1 MSTNETSIFNMT
13 PGYRMVLFIAMTGLS
28 MILGG
33 LITFSI
39 VSAVLHVPLTEIQ
52 SILMRPEYT
61 SMTQTANAFASI
73 IGFGLPVLVVAYFTP
88 GNMGPNLGFKTIS
101 SEKQVLIVVLL
112 AITGLLLSGALGDL
126 TDKLTFSTTVRN
138 WATNLESQYKKAL
151 MAMTQMRSIWDL
163 LFAIVAIAVV
173 PAIVEELY
181 FRASL
186 QKIIMDWSGKP
197 IVAIVVTAILFSAF
211 HFSYFGFLSRMSL
224 GIVLGLIYYYTK
236 TIWLPILMH
245 FINNAIGVSALY
257 MVRNNPKQIDK
268 VLDSN
273 LAYYWLLLGLLML
286 VLLFKQLKATV
297 KPGASEKDFIS

>member
-1 MSTNETSIFNMT
+1 
-13 PGYRMVLFIAMTGLS
+13 

-39 VSAVLHVPLTEIQ
+39 VAALLHVPFLEIQ

-61 SMTQTANAFASI
+61 SMTQAANAVASI
-73 IGFGLPVLVVAYFTP
+73 IGFGLPVLVVGYFTS
-88 GNMGPNLGFKTIS
+88 GKLGVQLGFNPITNQ
-101 SEKQVLIVVLL
+101 KQIFIVVLL
-112 AITGLLLSGALGDL
+112 ALTGLLLSGALGDL
-126 TDKLTFSTTVRN
+126 TDKLTISSSIRN
-138 WATNLESQYKKAL
+138 WATNLEAQYKKAL
-151 MAMTQMRSIWDL
+151 MAMTQMSSIWDL
-163 LFAIVAIAVV
+163 VFALLAIAVV

-197 IVAIVVTAILFSAF
+197 FVAIVVTAILFSAF

-257 MVRNNPKQIDK
+257 FVRNNPKQIDK

-273 LAYYWLLLGLLML
+273 LGYYWLILGLLML
-286 VLLFKQLKATV
+286 VLLFKQLKATITIDQNV
-297 KPGASEKDFIS
+297 KDHGA

>member
-13 PGYRMVLFIAMTGLS
+13 PGFRMVLFIAMTGLS

-39 VSAVLHVPLTEIQ
+39 VAALLHVPFLEIQ

-61 SMTQTANAFASI
+61 SMTQAANAVASI
-73 IGFGLPVLVVAYFTP
+73 IGFGLPVLVVGYFTS
-88 GNMGPNLGFKTIS
+88 GKLGVQLGFNPITNQ
-101 SEKQVLIVVLL
+101 KQIFIVVLL
-112 AITGLLLSGALGDL
+112 ALTGLLLSGALGDL
-126 TDKLTFSTTVRN
+126 TDKLTISSSIRN
-138 WATNLESQYKKAL
+138 WATNLEAQYKKAL

-163 LFAIVAIAVV
+163 VFALLAIAVV

-197 IVAIVVTAILFSAF
+197 FVAIVVTAILFSAF

-257 MVRNNPKQIDK
+257 FVRNNPKQIDK

-273 LAYYWLLLGLLML
+273 LGYYWLILGLLML
-286 VLLFKQLKATV
+286 VLLFKQLKATITIDQNV
-297 KPGASEKDFIS
+297 KDHGA

>member
-1 MSTNETSIFNMT
+1 
-13 PGYRMVLFIAMTGLS
+13 
-28 MILGG
+28 
-33 LITFSI
+33 
-39 VSAVLHVPLTEIQ
+39 
-52 SILMRPEYT
+52 
-61 SMTQTANAFASI
+61 
-73 IGFGLPVLVVAYFTP
+73 
-88 GNMGPNLGFKTIS
+88 
-101 SEKQVLIVVLL
+101 
-112 AITGLLLSGALGDL
+112 
-126 TDKLTFSTTVRN
+126 
-138 WATNLESQYKKAL
+138 
-151 MAMTQMRSIWDL
+151 
-163 LFAIVAIAVV
+163 
-173 PAIVEELY
+173 
-181 FRASL
+181 
-186 QKIIMDWSGKP
+186 MDWSGKP

-286 VLLFKQLKATV
+286 VLLFKQLKATI

>member
-1 MSTNETSIFNMT
+1 MSTNETSIFNMP
-13 PGYRMVLFIAMTGLS
+13 PGFRMVLFIAMTGLS

-39 VSAVLHVPLTEIQ
+39 VAALLHVPFLEIQ

-61 SMTQTANAFASI
+61 SMTQAANAVASI
-73 IGFGLPVLVVAYFTP
+73 IGFGLPVLVVGYFTS
-88 GNMGPNLGFKTIS
+88 GKLGVQLGFNPITNQ
-101 SEKQVLIVVLL
+101 KQILIVVLL
-112 AITGLLLSGALGDL
+112 ALTGLLLSGALGDL
-126 TDKLTFSTTVRN
+126 TDKLTLSSSIRN
-138 WATNLESQYKKAL
+138 WATNLEAQYKKAL

-163 LFAIVAIAVV
+163 VFALLAIAVV

-197 IVAIVVTAILFSAF
+197 FVAIVVTAILFSAF

-257 MVRNNPKQIDK
+257 AVRNNPKQIDK
-268 VLDSN
+268 VMDSN
-273 LAYYWLLLGLLML
+273 LGYYWLILGLLML
-286 VLLFKQLKATV
+286 VLLFKQLKATIAIDQNV
-297 KPGASEKDFIS
+297 KDYEA

>member
-13 PGYRMVLFIAMTGLS
+13 PGFRMVLFIAMTGLS

-39 VSAVLHVPLTEIQ
+39 VAALLHVPFLEIQ

-61 SMTQTANAFASI
+61 SMTQAANAVASI
-73 IGFGLPVLVVAYFTP
+73 IGFGLPVLVVGYFTS
-88 GNMGPNLGFKTIS
+88 GKLGVQLGFNPITNQ
-101 SEKQVLIVVLL
+101 KQIFIVVLL
-112 AITGLLLSGALGDL
+112 ALTGLLLSGALGDL
-126 TDKLTFSTTVRN
+126 TDKLTISSSIRN
-138 WATNLESQYKKAL
+138 WATNLEAQYKKAL
-151 MAMTQMRSIWDL
+151 MAMTQMSSIWDL
-163 LFAIVAIAVV
+163 VFALLAIAVV

-197 IVAIVVTAILFSAF
+197 FVAIVVTAILFSAF

-257 MVRNNPKQIDK
+257 FVRNNPKQIDK

-273 LAYYWLLLGLLML
+273 LGYYWLILGLLML
-286 VLLFKQLKATV
+286 VLLFKQLKATITIDQNV
-297 KPGASEKDFIS
+297 KDHGA

>member
-13 PGYRMVLFIAMTGLS
+13 PGFRMVLFIAMTGLS

-39 VSAVLHVPLTEIQ
+39 VAALLHVPFLEIQ

-61 SMTQTANAFASI
+61 SMTQAANAVASI
-73 IGFGLPVLVVAYFTP
+73 IGFGLPVFVVGYFTS
-88 GNMGPNLGFKTIS
+88 GKLGVQLGFNAITNQ
-101 SEKQVLIVVLL
+101 KQVLIVVLL
-112 AITGLLLSGALGDL
+112 ALTGLLLSGALGDL
-126 TDKLTFSTTVRN
+126 TDKLTISSSIRD
-138 WATNLESQYKKAL
+138 WATNLEAQYKKAL

-163 LFAIVAIAVV
+163 LFAILAIAVV

-197 IVAIVVTAILFSAF
+197 FVAIVVTAILFSAF

-257 MVRNNPKQIDK
+257 AVRNNPKKIDQ

-273 LAYYWLLLGLLML
+273 LAYYWVILGILLL
-286 VLLFKQLKATV
+286 VVLFKQLKNTTDA
-297 KPGASEKDFIS
+297 GLEKSI

>member
-13 PGYRMVLFIAMTGLS
+13 PGFRMVLFIAMTGLS

-39 VSAVLHVPLTEIQ
+39 VAALLHVPFLEIQ

-61 SMTQTANAFASI
+61 SMTQAANAVASI
-73 IGFGLPVLVVAYFTP
+73 IGFGLPVLVVGYFTS
-88 GNMGPNLGFKTIS
+88 GKLGVQLGFNPITNQ
-101 SEKQVLIVVLL
+101 KQIFIVVLL
-112 AITGLLLSGALGDL
+112 ALTGLLLSGALGDL
-126 TDKLTFSTTVRN
+126 TDKLTISSSIRN
-138 WATNLESQYKKAL
+138 WATNLEAQYKKAL
-151 MAMTQMRSIWDL
+151 MAMTQMSSIWDL
-163 LFAIVAIAVV
+163 VFALLAIAVV

-197 IVAIVVTAILFSAF
+197 FVAIVVTAILFSAF

-257 MVRNNPKQIDK
+257 FVRNNPKQIDK

-273 LAYYWLLLGLLML
+273 LGYYWLILG
-286 VLLFKQLKATV
+286 
-297 KPGASEKDFIS
+297 

>member
-13 PGYRMVLFIAMTGLS
+13 PGFRMVLFIAMTGLS
-28 MILGG
+28 MVLGG

-39 VSAVLHVPLTEIQ
+39 VAAALHVPFTEIQ
-52 SILMRPEYT
+52 TILMRPEYT
-61 SMTQTANAFASI
+61 SMTQVSNALASI
-73 IGFGLPVLVVAYFTP
+73 IAFGLPVLVVSYFTP
-88 GNMGPNLGFKTIS
+88 GNMGTNLGFRSIS
-101 SEKQVLIVVLL
+101 SEKQVLIVFLL

-126 TDKLTFSTTVRN
+126 TDKLTFSSSVRN
-138 WATNLESQYKKAL
+138 WATSLEAQYKKAM

-163 LFAIVAIAVV
+163 MFAILAIAVV

-197 IVAIVVTAILFSAF
+197 FVAILVTAILFSAF

-236 TIWLPILMH
+236 TIWLPIFMH
-245 FINNAIGVSALY
+245 FINNAIGVTALY

-268 VLDSN
+268 VMDSN
-273 LAYYWLLLGLLML
+273 FAYYWLLLALL
-286 VLLFKQLKATV
+286 VIVILFKQLKSINFNSSS
-297 KPGASEKDFIS
+297 K

>member
-13 PGYRMVLFIAMTGLS
+13 PGFRMVLFITMTGLS

-39 VSAVLHVPLTEIQ
+39 VAALLHVPFLEIQ

-61 SMTQTANAFASI
+61 SMTQAANAVASI
-73 IGFGLPVLVVAYFTP
+73 IGFGLPVLVVGYFTS
-88 GNMGPNLGFKTIS
+88 GKLGVQLGFNAITNQ
-101 SEKQVLIVVLL
+101 KQVLIVVLL
-112 AITGLLLSGALGDL
+112 ALTGLLLSGALGDL
-126 TDKLTFSTTVRN
+126 TDKITISSSIRN
-138 WATNLESQYKKAL
+138 WATNLEAQYKKAL

-163 LFAIVAIAVV
+163 LFAILAIAVV

-197 IVAIVVTAILFSAF
+197 FVAIVVTAILFSAF

-257 MVRNNPKQIDK
+257 AVRNNPKKIDQ

-273 LAYYWLLLGLLML
+273 LAYYWVILGILLL
-286 VLLFKQLKATV
+286 VVLFKQLKNTTDA
-297 KPGASEKDFIS
+297 GLEKNI

>member
-13 PGYRMVLFIAMTGLS
+13 PGFRMVLFIAMTGLS

-39 VSAVLHVPLTEIQ
+39 VAALLHVPFLEIQ

-61 SMTQTANAFASI
+61 SMTQAANAVASI
-73 IGFGLPVLVVAYFTP
+73 IGFGLPVLVVGYFTS
-88 GNMGPNLGFKTIS
+88 GKLGVQLGFNAITNQ
-101 SEKQVLIVVLL
+101 KQVLIVVLL
-112 AITGLLLSGALGDL
+112 ALTGLLLSGALGDL
-126 TDKLTFSTTVRN
+126 TDKLTISSSIRD
-138 WATNLESQYKKAL
+138 WATNLEAQYKKAL

-163 LFAIVAIAVV
+163 LFAILAIAVV

-197 IVAIVVTAILFSAF
+197 FVAIVVTAILFSAF

-257 MVRNNPKQIDK
+257 AVRNNPKKIDQ

-273 LAYYWLLLGLLML
+273 LAYYWVILGILLL
-286 VLLFKQLKATV
+286 VVLFKQLKNTTDA
-297 KPGASEKDFIS
+297 GLEKSI

>member
-13 PGYRMVLFIAMTGLS
+13 PGFRMVLFIAMTGLS

-39 VSAVLHVPLTEIQ
+39 VAALLHVPFLEIQ

-61 SMTQTANAFASI
+61 SMTQAANAVASI
-73 IGFGLPVLVVAYFTP
+73 IGFGLPVLVVGYFTS
-88 GNMGPNLGFKTIS
+88 GKLGVQLGFNPITNQ
-101 SEKQVLIVVLL
+101 KQIFIVVLL
-112 AITGLLLSGALGDL
+112 ALTGLLLSGALGDL
-126 TDKLTFSTTVRN
+126 TDKLTLSSSIRN
-138 WATNLESQYKKAL
+138 WATNLEAQYKKAL

-163 LFAIVAIAVV
+163 VFALLAIAVV

-197 IVAIVVTAILFSAF
+197 FVAIVVTAILFSAF

-257 MVRNNPKQIDK
+257 FVRNNPKQIDK
-268 VLDSN
+268 VMDSN
-273 LAYYWLLLGLLML
+273 LGYYWLILGLLML
-286 VLLFKQLKATV
+286 VLLFKQLKATIAIDQNV
-297 KPGASEKDFIS
+297 KDYEA

>member
-1 MSTNETSIFNMT
+1 
-13 PGYRMVLFIAMTGLS
+13 MVLFITMTGLS

-39 VSAVLHVPLTEIQ
+39 VAALLHVPFLEIQ

-61 SMTQTANAFASI
+61 SMTQAANAVASI
-73 IGFGLPVLVVAYFTP
+73 IGFGLPVLVVGYFTS
-88 GNMGPNLGFKTIS
+88 GKLGVQLGFNAITNQ
-101 SEKQVLIVVLL
+101 KQVLIVVLL
-112 AITGLLLSGALGDL
+112 ALTGLLLSGALGDL
-126 TDKLTFSTTVRN
+126 TDKLTISSSIRD
-138 WATNLESQYKKAL
+138 WATNLEAQYKKAL

-163 LFAIVAIAVV
+163 LFAILAIAVV

-197 IVAIVVTAILFSAF
+197 FVAIVVTAILFSAF

-257 MVRNNPKQIDK
+257 AVRNNPKKIDQ

-273 LAYYWLLLGLLML
+273 LAYYWVILGILLL
-286 VLLFKQLKATV
+286 VVLFKQLKNTTDA
-297 KPGASEKDFIS
+297 GLEKSI

>member
-1 MSTNETSIFNMT
+1 MSTNNSSIFNMT
-13 PGYRMVLFIAMTGLS
+13 PGFRMVLFIAMTGLS

-39 VSAVLHVPLTEIQ
+39 VSAALHVPLTEIQ

-61 SMTQTANAFASI
+61 SMTQMANAFASI
-73 IGFGLPVLVVAYFTP
+73 IGFGLPVWVVAYFTP
-88 GNMGPNLGFKTIS
+88 GNMGTNLGFKPIAND
-101 SEKQVLIVVLL
+101 KQIMIVVLL
-112 AITGLLLSGALGDL
+112 AFTGLFLSGALGDL

-151 MAMTQMRSIWDL
+151 MAMTQMRTIWDL

-173 PAIVEELY
+173 PAVVEELY

-224 GIVLGLIYYYTK
+224 GIVLGLIYYFTK

-273 LAYYWLLLGLLML
+273 LAYYWVILGILLL
-286 VLLFKQLKATV
+286 VVLFKQLKNTTDA
-297 KPGASEKDFIS
+297 GLEKNI

>member
-1 MSTNETSIFNMT
+1 MSTNNNSIFNMT
-13 PGYRMVLFIAMTGLS
+13 PGFRMVLFIAMTGLS

-39 VSAVLHVPLTEIQ
+39 VSVALHVPLTDIQ

-61 SMTQTANAFASI
+61 SMTQMANAFASI

-88 GNMGPNLGFKTIS
+88 GNMGPNLGFRPITT
-101 SEKQVLIVVLL
+101 EKQVLIVVLL
-112 AITGLLLSGALGDL
+112 AFTGLILSGALGDL
-126 TDKLTFSTTVRN
+126 TDKLTFSSSVRN
-138 WATNLESQYKKAL
+138 WATNLEAQYKKAL
-151 MAMTQMRSIWDL
+151 MAMTQMRTIWDL
-163 LFAIVAIAVV
+163 LFAILTIAVV
-173 PAIVEELY
+173 PAVVEELY

-186 QKIIMDWSGKP
+186 QKIITDLSGKP
-197 IVAIVVTAILFSAF
+197 YVAIVVTAILFSAF

-224 GIVLGLIYYYTK
+224 GIVLGLIYYFTK

-273 LAYYWLLLGLLML
+273 LAYYWVLLGIVVL
-286 VLLFKQLKATV
+286 VILFKQLKATM
-297 KPGASEKDFIS
+297 PDTGLEKDN